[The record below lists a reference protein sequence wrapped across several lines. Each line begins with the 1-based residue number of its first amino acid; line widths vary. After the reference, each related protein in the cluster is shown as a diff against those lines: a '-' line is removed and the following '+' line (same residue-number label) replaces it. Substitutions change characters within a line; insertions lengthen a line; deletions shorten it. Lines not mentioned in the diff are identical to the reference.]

1 MSESQVIVYES
12 KRTNVFA
19 RNVMFVSI
27 IFMLLQKCF
36 LQGML
41 YSDEHVNTF

>member
-12 KRTNVFA
+12 KRTNVFV

-27 IFMLLQKCF
+27 IFNIYAITKMF
-36 LQGML
+36 FARNA
-41 YSDEHVNTF
+41 V